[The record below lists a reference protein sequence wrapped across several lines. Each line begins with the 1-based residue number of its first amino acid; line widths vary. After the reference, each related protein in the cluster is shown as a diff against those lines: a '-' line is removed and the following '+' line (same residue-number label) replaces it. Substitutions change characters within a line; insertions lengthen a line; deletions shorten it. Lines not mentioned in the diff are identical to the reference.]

1 MENLNKRS
9 KFSPDFDR
17 DDPFNFENEDSEPT
31 GRPIGQNQQI
41 VKSAQIYHVTIS
53 NVKKLHVMTIV
64 LGMDQIILSSII
76 NS

>member
-53 NVKKLHVMTIV
+53 DVKKLHVMTIV

>member
-53 NVKKLHVMTIV
+53 NVKKLR
-64 LGMDQIILSSII
+64 
-76 NS
+76 